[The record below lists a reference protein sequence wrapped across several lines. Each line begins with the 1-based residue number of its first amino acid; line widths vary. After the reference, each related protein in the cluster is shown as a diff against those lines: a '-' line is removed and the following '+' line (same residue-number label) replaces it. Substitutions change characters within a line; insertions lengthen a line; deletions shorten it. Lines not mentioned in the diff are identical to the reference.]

1 MNENFFATIKMTT
14 GEEVLSEIMPTE
26 ENGEQFFVLSNPIVI
41 HENSTVDA
49 EKGIV
54 MSGLVPKKWLLYSN
68 DDVHIVF
75 RTHVISMSELDKFGI
90 DFYKKALLAAKIAS
104 PIRRKVDSK
113 SNTGYVGKVDNLRKK
128 LQGLFDQSPDLNKE
142 T

>member
-90 DFYKKALLAAKIAS
+90 DFYKKALLADKIAS